1 MTVVCAAVTSSTYE
15 GMRCLKSNKEPEDN
29 VVYQYVIKKEIEGK
43 PKKVAKMAG
52 VNKFL
57 KIYYARVKEVYS

>member
-29 VVYQYVIKKEIEGK
+29 AVYHFVIKKEIERK
-43 PKKVAKMAG
+43 SKKAAKKAG

-57 KIYYARVKEVYS
+57 KIYYTRVVEVYS

>member
-1 MTVVCAAVTSSTYE
+1 MKF
-15 GMRCLKSNKEPEDN
+15 LKSHKEPEDN
-29 VVYQYVIKKEIEGK
+29 AVYQFVIKKEIEGK

-57 KIYYARVKEVYS
+57 KIYYARVTEVYTG